1 MNICFLCS
9 SHTQRY
15 MYSNRFTKDIVNQLR
30 NGVVISSHVL
40 HIDTKE
46 ALIAFPVTFQEK
58 ALVY

>member
-1 MNICFLCS
+1 M
-9 SHTQRY
+9 
-15 MYSNRFTKDIVNQLR
+15 NQLR

-40 HIDTKE
+40 YIDTKE